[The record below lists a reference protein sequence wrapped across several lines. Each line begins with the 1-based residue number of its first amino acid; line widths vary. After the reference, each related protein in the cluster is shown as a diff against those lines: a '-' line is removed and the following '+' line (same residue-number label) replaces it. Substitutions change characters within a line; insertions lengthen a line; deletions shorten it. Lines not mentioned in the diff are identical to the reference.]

1 LGVETVAYK
10 GLLPALLQGTREM
23 ERPIS
28 AHSILSIDDRQTK
41 LITVVLDLLAK
52 NFPKKIQ
59 IFLAS

>member
-1 LGVETVAYK
+1 
-10 GLLPALLQGTREM
+10 M